1 MATPFK
7 LRKIEQKFGEPL
19 DTLIPRMI
27 KEHGSVFKAAIV
39 LEVYPNT
46 IYNWQKQQ
54 ARKDAAHKPAPT
66 PVTK

>member
-7 LRKIEQKFGEPL
+7 LREIEKQYGESL
-19 DTLIPRMI
+19 GTLIPRMI
-27 KEHGSVFKAAIV
+27 EEHGSVFKAAIA

-54 ARKDAAHKPAPT
+54 ARKAAEDKPAPART
-66 PVTK
+66 GK